1 MTSKNIEITRKEYDI
16 IAKSRGIKNPQ
27 DLSTEDLINALSRY
41 DSKRKVN

>member
-27 DLSTEDLINALSRY
+27 DLSAEDLINALSRY